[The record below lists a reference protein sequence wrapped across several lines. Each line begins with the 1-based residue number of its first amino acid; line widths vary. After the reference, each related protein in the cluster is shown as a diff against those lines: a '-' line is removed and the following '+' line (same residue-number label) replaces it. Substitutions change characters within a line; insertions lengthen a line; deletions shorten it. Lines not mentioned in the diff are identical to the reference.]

1 MKFYQLDNKL
11 KRRYINIDTKKIR
24 TLKDLIKLIYSN
36 KDLLEYDSLNIR
48 SCYIE
53 NIPKKI
59 CNYKDITIVIDNNS
73 IRYFSSLC
81 D

>member
-11 KRRYINIDTKKIR
+11 KKQYIKIDTKEVR

-36 KDLLEYDSLNIR
+36 KDLLKYDSLNIK
-48 SCYIE
+48 SCYVE
-53 NIPKKI
+53 NIPEKI
-59 CNYKDITIVIDNNS
+59 CNYKDITVIIDNNS

-81 D
+81 N